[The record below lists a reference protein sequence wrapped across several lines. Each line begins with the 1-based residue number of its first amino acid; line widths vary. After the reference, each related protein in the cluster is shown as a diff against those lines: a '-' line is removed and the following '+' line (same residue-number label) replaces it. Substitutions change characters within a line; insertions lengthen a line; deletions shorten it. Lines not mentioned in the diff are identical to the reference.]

1 MANLIYELQFGNRG
15 VVDLLVLG
23 SIVKP
28 MNACSIAL
36 LNDFGFGV
44 QPMLHIVAL
53 RRACVHIGEIRLS
66 RHLVRAG
73 REINSALVKVRHW
86 RSRQSNVG
94 SGRRHGF
101 GMFHGK
107 ILIGKNPGAIWRTDN
122 GITTRTWQDATGR
135 AD

>member
-15 VVDLLVLG
+15 VVDLLVLC

-28 MNACSIAL
+28 VNTSPVTP
-36 LNDFGFGV
+36 LNDLGFGI

-53 RRACVHIGEIRLS
+53 RRACVHIGEVSLS

-86 RSRQSNVG
+86 RGRQGDVG
-94 SGRRHGF
+94 SCRGHGF
-101 GMFHGK
+101 VMFHDK
-107 ILIGKNPGAIWRTDN
+107 ILNLKNTGAM
-122 GITTRTWQDATGR
+122 G
-135 AD
+135 